1 MTLIEAILL
10 AFLIASAIA
19 TVVTKRLLASVIIF
33 ASYSA
38 VMSVVWLLLAAPD
51 MALTEAAV
59 GVGITGVL
67 FFVVLKRIQS
77 IKQEDNEKEEGGNEN
92 GE

>member
-1 MTLIEAILL
+1 MILIEAILL
-10 AFLIASAIA
+10 IYLICAAIA
-19 TVVTKRLLASVIIF
+19 VSVIKRLLAAVIVF

-38 VMSVVWLLLAAPD
+38 VMTVLWILLSAPD
-51 MALTEAAV
+51 LALTEAAV

-77 IKQEDNEKEEGGNEN
+77 IKQEDGASAEGGKEN